1 MVCDEGSALLRLFKQ
16 IYNLEED
23 ISEDFEYPLSGNI
36 IDSLEAIS
44 IKQIDTILN
53 NDIKEINSLDFS
65 TESTV
70 DQNYEDEQQP
80 NINVDD
86 DDDDYDLIN
95 VNDPYARPIVK
106 LEIELGTN
114 KLPRFSC
121 ACHKT
126 NLAVRK
132 AIKSSKAFVNAL
144 AALNNFASKSHQ
156 SHELSSI
163 FHDLKSRLSSENLT
177 RWSSSF
183 LLLWSFYKA
192 YKKNCFSN

>member
-1 MVCDEGSALLRLFKQ
+1 VICDEGSALLRLFKQ
-16 IYNLEED
+16 VYNLEED
-23 ISEDFEYPLSGNI
+23 ISEEFEYPISGNI
-36 IDSLEAIS
+36 IDDLETLS

-70 DQNYEDEQQP
+70 DQDYQDEQQP

-95 VNDPYARPIVK
+95 LNDPYARPIVK

-132 AIKSSKAFVNAL
+132 AIKTSKAFVNAL
-144 AALNNFASKSHQ
+144 AALNNFASKKKTTNKVKVTFNFEFKEIFVKHSHCA
-156 SHELSSI
+156 LACMAV
-163 FHDLKSRLSSENLT
+163 F
-177 RWSSSF
+177 
-183 LLLWSFYKA
+183 
-192 YKKNCFSN
+192 